1 MDKEILMRTIE
12 ALLFVSNDSLSQE
25 QIKNIIED
33 VTPDE
38 ISGAIEQLKEEYAK
52 TGRTFQIVEV
62 AGGWQ
67 MMTDP
72 SMAKWIRRLYKRSKP
87 RLSAPSLETLAIIAY
102 RQPLARSEIE
112 MIRGVNVDGVI
123 YTLMERGLIKVAGR
137 KDAPGRPILY
147 GTTKEFLQH
156 FGLNSLQE
164 LPMLKEF
171 KESDLDF
178 AQEQIITKETEDE
191 EEEKREEETAALPAS
206 TVEESDRQGGLP
218 DTEVPE

>member
-1 MDKEILMRTIE
+1 MDKEILMRTVE

-25 QIKNIIED
+25 QIGNIIED
-33 VTPDE
+33 VKPGE

-72 SMAKWIRRLYKRSKP
+72 SMAKWVRRLYKRAKP

-123 YTLMERGLIKVAGR
+123 YTLMERGLIKVAGH

-156 FGLNSLQE
+156 FGLNSLRE

-178 AQEQIITKETEDE
+178 SQEQIIPKETEDDK
-191 EEEKREEETAALPAS
+191 EKREEETAALPAS
-206 TVEESDRQGGLP
+206 TAEESDRQGGLP